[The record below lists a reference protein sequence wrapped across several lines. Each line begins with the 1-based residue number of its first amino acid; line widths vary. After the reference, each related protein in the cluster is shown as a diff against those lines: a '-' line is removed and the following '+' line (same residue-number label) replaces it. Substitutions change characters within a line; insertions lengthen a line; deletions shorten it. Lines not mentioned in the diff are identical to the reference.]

1 MKPINWT
8 FVTPPPIKDEIQSP
22 GDSGIATNGSK
33 QIPVSGTRWAN
44 VWIPVGA
51 GLFMVALT
59 VSAIVVPRLRLL
71 HLLQAL
77 IYVAVILLTRRNNAL
92 GFGAGITIAAI
103 WNSLNLFV
111 THLFQAGAREFWS
124 LLLTGHLRRPDTM
137 MVTLGGVA
145 HFILIIACVAAFLQ
159 LHPGKKE
166 WGQFVAGGV
175 LVLAYFALIIVAA
188 APR

>member
-1 MKPINWT
+1 M
-8 FVTPPPIKDEIQSP
+8 TPPPIKEQIQNP
-22 GDSGIATNGSK
+22 TYSGIETDVPTHDRK
-33 QIPVSGTRWAN
+33 QIPVNGTRWAH

-111 THLFQAGAREFWS
+111 THLFQAGAREFLS

-145 HFILIIACVAAFLQ
+145 HFILVIACIAAFLQ

-166 WGQFVAGGV
+166 WGRFVAGGV